1 VERPRDFYGLL
12 GVPRDA
18 TPARIK
24 AAYRRLARRWHPD
37 AGATSSDERF
47 RELQHAYD
55 TLSNP
60 EKRARYDRA
69 LALDRRSA
77 SAAVPVAVSY
87 HDTAWTGGHDRA
99 SGEVL
104 LSPEEAAAGGILPLD
119 ISVKQRCRECSGSGS
134 AGSFWL
140 CGACD
145 GEGTRS
151 IRVPLALRIP
161 PGLRDGSVF
170 QVRLDDPVPVSVML
184 AVHILKR

>member
-1 VERPRDFYGLL
+1 VERAKDFYGVL

-37 AGATSSDERF
+37 SGATSSDERF
-47 RELQHAYD
+47 RELQNAYE

-60 EKRARYDRA
+60 EARARYDRT
-69 LALDRRSA
+69 LDMDRRPA
-77 SAAVPVAVSY
+77 SAAIPVAVSY
-87 HDTAWTGGHDRA
+87 HDTAWTGDRESA
-99 SGEVL
+99 SGEIL
-104 LSPEEAAAGGILPLD
+104 LSPAEAAVGGILPLD
-119 ISVKQRCRECSGSGS
+119 ITLQQRCRECSGSGT
-134 AGSFWL
+134 AGRYSL
-140 CGACD
+140 CGGCD
-145 GEGTRS
+145 GEGTRP